1 MCDDLLDLIDPV
13 LDLFPA
19 LRVLPRYR
27 ASIARMGTL
36 DRELMGALRERIG
49 QGLAERTRAKLGQE
63 VAERAGG
70 KIEQGLAERAR
81 SNIGQEVEERDRD
94 KIGQEVAE
102 RAGSK
107 IGQGLAERSAR
118 NNVEQEVSE
127 RAKGQIGQE
136 VSERA
141 RGKIG
146 QEVSERARDKIGQEV
161 AEGANA
167 KEGNYEAVNGE
178 LTEQAKAKVNSC
190 ENNLK
195 AYIKDHAWNEK
206 RGRANV
212 RDRDA
217 CENNEEINEDEPER
231 KRSTVAQEGD
241 EGEGGEASFVK
252 LFAEKE
258 GANCD
263 LEELT
268 FVARDLIVAGYKL
281 N

>member
-36 DRELMGALRERIG
+36 DRELMGALRERIR

-70 KIEQGLAERAR
+70 KIGQGLAERAR

-127 RAKGQIGQE
+127 RAK
-136 VSERA
+136 
-141 RGKIG
+141 GKIG